1 MILPEPIRAASHGG
15 ASCPSSRE
23 YRRRSVQEAL
33 EAAEKPSAPW
43 RPRRRPPIA
52 ARAPLATPSGR
63 SSTRSNG
70 RGTHAERAGIDRPP
84 AIEPED
90 RPLGGT
96 SSGKSLTRSPS
107 GGSFGGRHRPIMS
120 SCDIRGGD
128 GHLNDGAARDNG
140 SRADRPPAPAGAQ
153 RSPIGCRQR
162 PSRQAHL
169 RRARAGDHRRAAAD
183 HARGDGGDEPV
194 TLLANVSRG
203 GRDLAARPRP
213 RSFRLDSLSSHGP
226 PTA

>member
-1 MILPEPIRAASHGG
+1 MPEFEGVSETLSPGGPRGRGEAERALAPPTAAADRG
-15 ASCPSSRE
+15 ASAAGPHPGA
-23 YRRRSVQEAL
+23 RRQ
-33 EAAEKPSAPW
+33 
-43 RPRRRPPIA
+43 
-52 ARAPLATPSGR
+52 RAT
-63 SSTRSNG
+63 G

>member
-1 MILPEPIRAASHGG
+1 MPEFEGVSETLSPGGPRGRGEAERALAPPAAAADRGASAAGDPIRALVDKEQRARH
-15 ASCPSSRE
+15 SRRTSR
-23 YRRRSVQEAL
+23 Y
-33 EAAEKPSAPW
+33 W
-43 RPRRRPPIA
+43 
-52 ARAPLATPSGR
+52 
-63 SSTRSNG
+63 STS
-70 RGTHAERAGIDRPP
+70 

-90 RPLGGT
+90 RPVGGT